1 MSAVLPFD
9 SDNSSSFIIVAAT
22 ENEERSNLICDS
34 PAAAIIAEDG
44 ITSGSEEDG
53 DMMNQ
58 SKRKLSNESSD
69 IIGGQ
74 QADSSVAKKSR
85 KRDFTLKDKRDL
97 VRRFLSKVDFAP
109 IEGLVNG
116 RQLDEN
122 GIAAFLHIESQSAP
136 HEVTSAMLQKWII
149 QYKQGYYEDFSDYP
163 SATRLNCSKEKV
175 LW

>member
-1 MSAVLPFD
+1 MSAVLPSFD
-9 SDNSSSFIIVAAT
+9 CDSSSSLIIVA
-22 ENEERSNLICDS
+22 ENNKESSISICDS
-34 PAAAIIAEDG
+34 PAAAIVAEDG

-53 DMMNQ
+53 DMMMNP
-58 SKRKLSNESSD
+58 SKRKLNDSSSD

-74 QADSSVAKKSR
+74 ADSTVAKKSR

-97 VRRFLSKVDFAP
+97 VRRFLCKVDFAP
-109 IEGLVNG
+109 IDGLVNG

-122 GIAAFLHIESQSAP
+122 GIAAFLHIESQTAP
-136 HEVTSAMLQKWII
+136 NEVTSAMLQKWIL